1 MPTRAARRPGAGATF
16 AEEVCLPER
25 NLRGVFA
32 GPLERLDKRLRQA
45 RPALGLA
52 RLNGGALRAFLRYR
66 GAVEAGLGVVTA
78 EAYGALVVTV
88 ARKDGELARVM
99 ALTLPDQLARIE
111 PDRRPVYFRLLGE
124 VLGVRPTALPLV
136 ARTLPDLLPTTDEAA
151 LRAFLARGIAL
162 HGESHQKA
170 ESFLRQ
176 ESGVG
181 QTAARALTRGVAL
194 ADVSRTL
201 TLYARAHSGEDVQ
214 VRAGAGTAFSDG
226 HHVYLP
232 EVVDQFGDDRDFLV
246 YRVQTALGAGYL
258 EFGTFDLE
266 LDQLGGEWPARA
278 EGEAELERYFRGFF
292 NRSLA
297 RDLFQILE
305 DARVELRTRRAY
317 PGVARDIDRLGPAF
331 RGERPEP
338 TGPAARAVEA
348 LARRSWG
355 LPPLPLSRA
364 EEAAIGPLVAML
376 GRLDDASVADIAA
389 AVHAAYPAVDGL
401 MARAADADPPR
412 SDGGARRHRA
422 GPVGELPAPASVFEP
437 PPLAPR
443 IRPEQ
448 AGRDER
454 RIEADARRILQELR
468 AQGEPASPTDA
479 RRRARE
485 EEKQR
490 ADGSSYEEMEGFL
503 DRNPAPGGARVDE
516 KEPLAADPVRGAN
529 GLPVDPDLTPGAK
542 TFVYR
547 EWDATIEDYK
557 PRWVTVREQ
566 RLREGSRSFVDD
578 VMRRERR
585 HVESLRRRFE
595 ALRPQGLVKVR
606 NLVEGDEIDIDRLID
621 SRVNQRAGAPPSDR
635 LYIRRVREERDVAV
649 AFLLDMSSSTNE
661 SADGSSRRIIDVEK
675 EALIVAA
682 EALHA
687 LGDAFAIWGFSG
699 YGRDHVAFYVAK
711 EFTEPYDDKARERIG
726 RMTFKMENRDGAA
739 IRHATAKLHR
749 YPARV
754 RLLFLLSDGK
764 PLDCGCDHYFDR
776 YAQDDTRAALRE
788 ARKLGIHPF
797 CVTVDPT
804 GPAYLTRMYGEV
816 AYTVIDRLDALPA
829 RLMRIYGRLA
839 VNGARA

>member
-1 MPTRAARRPGAGATF
+1 
-16 AEEVCLPER
+16 
-25 NLRGVFA
+25 VFA
-32 GPLERLDKRLRQA
+32 KTITRLDSRIRQA
-45 RPALGLA
+45 LPAVGLV
-52 RLNGGALRAFLRYR
+52 RLHGGALRAFLRYR
-66 GAVEAGLGVVTA
+66 GAVETGLGSAEA
-78 EAYGALVVTV
+78 EAYGELVIGV
-88 ARKDGELARVM
+88 ARKDGDLARVM
-99 ALTLPDQLARIE
+99 ALTLPDQLARVE
-111 PDRRPVYFRLLGE
+111 PARRPAYFRTLHE
-124 VLGVRPTALPLV
+124 VLAVRPAALPLV
-136 ARTLPDLLPTTDEAA
+136 ARTLPDLLPSMDDAA
-151 LRAFLARGIAL
+151 LRAFVARGLAL

-181 QTAARALTRGVAL
+181 QAAARELQRGVTL
-194 ADVSRTL
+194 AEVNRTL
-201 TLYARAHSGEDVQ
+201 TLYARAHCGEDVQ
-214 VRAGAGTAFSDG
+214 VRPGTGKAFSDG

-232 EVVDQFGDDRDFLV
+232 EFVDQFGDDRDFLV

-266 LDQLGGEWPARA
+266 LDRVAGSWPVRA
-278 EGEAELERYFRGFF
+278 EGEGELERYFRSFF

-305 DARVELRTRRAY
+305 DARIEARIREAY
-317 PGVARDIDRLGPAF
+317 PGVARDLERLGPAF
-331 RGERPEP
+331 RGERPDP
-338 TGPAARAVEA
+338 SGPAARAVEA
-348 LARRSWG
+348 LARRAWR
-355 LPPLPLSRA
+355 LDALPLARA
-364 EEAAIGPLVAML
+364 EAEAIAPLVAL
-376 GRLDDASVADIAA
+376 LDHLADADVGAIAA
-389 AVHAAYPAVDGL
+389 AVHAAYPAVDAL
-401 MARAADADPPR
+401 MARAQDGRPPT
-412 SDGGARRHRA
+412 SDGSKRRPRP
-422 GPVGELPAPASVFEP
+422 GPDGELPQPESVFEP

-448 AGRDER
+448 AGADER
-454 RIEADARRILQELR
+454 RIEDEAQRLLREMRAHGEEGTPAEARRQAR
-468 AQGEPASPTDA
+468 DA
-479 RRRARE
+479 GRRDE
-485 EEKQR
+485 EGTR
-490 ADGSSYEEMEGFL
+490 YEEMEGFL
-503 DRNPAPGGARVDE
+503 DRNPAPGGALVDE
-516 KEPLAADPVRGAN
+516 RTEEGEAPTRAAQGVPI
-529 GLPVDPDLTPGAK
+529 DPDVVTAAK
-542 TFVYR
+542 SFVYR
-547 EWDATIEDYK
+547 EWDTAIEDYK

-566 RLREGSRSFVDD
+566 RLREGSRGFVDD

-585 HVESLRRRFE
+585 HVDMLRRRFE

-606 NLVEGDEIDIDRLID
+606 NLVDGDELDIDRVIEA
-621 SRVNQRAGAPPSDR
+621 RIARKVGREPSDR

-687 LGDAFAIWGFSG
+687 LGDPFAIWGFSG

-711 EFTEPYDDKARERIG
+711 EFGEAYDDKARERIG

-739 IRHATAKLHR
+739 IRHATVKLQKQ
-749 YPARV
+749 PARV

-764 PLDCGCDHYFDR
+764 PLDCGCDHYYDR

-804 GPAYLTRMYGEV
+804 GPAYLARMYGEV

-829 RLMRIYGRLA
+829 RLMRVYGRIALT
-839 VNGARA
+839 GMRT